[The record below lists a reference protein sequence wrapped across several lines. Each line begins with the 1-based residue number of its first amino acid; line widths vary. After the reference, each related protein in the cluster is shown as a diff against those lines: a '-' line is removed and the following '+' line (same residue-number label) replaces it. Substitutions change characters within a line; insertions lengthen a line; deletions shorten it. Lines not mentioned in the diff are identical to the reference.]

1 MTEDDRLTILRFA
14 AIERGAAK
22 GIPRFKRLQDHLW
35 IELPLPVLLTMRALA
50 LALGEDLPHEEACRA
65 VAGELAKIEAGA
77 RLMTYDDPPK
87 FIRRQRATS

>member
-50 LALGEDLPHEEACRA
+50 HGEDLPHEEACRA
-65 VAGELAKIEAGA
+65 VAAELAKIEAGA
-77 RLMTYDDPPK
+77 PLMTYDDPPR
-87 FIRRQRATS
+87 FLRRTRATS

>member
-1 MTEDDRLTILRFA
+1 MTEDDRLTVLRLA

-22 GIPRFKRLQDHLW
+22 GIRRFERLQDHLW

-50 LALGEDLPHEEACRA
+50 HGEDLPHEEACRA

-77 RLMTYDDPPK
+77 RLMTYDDPPR
-87 FIRRQRATS
+87 FLRRQRATS